1 MHRHWLTSFPDASFG
16 GNLYLFEC
24 PHLNLSNALARNFE
38 FYRKVFQCLWFID
51 EMARL
56 EDAPFAIVEDG
67 NGTDERFLPVVHFVL
82 FDDDGFRRGT
92 LVDEVI
98 LPSPECPSSRTVTF
112 SDASPPRRRFMS
124 TTS

>member
-1 MHRHWLTSFPDASFG
+1 MHRHSLTSFPKGSFG
-16 GNLYLFEC
+16 CNLSLFVC
-24 PHLNLSNALARNFE
+24 PPLNLSNALARHFE

-82 FDDDGFRRGT
+82 FDHDGSRRPTPLDHG
-92 LVDEVI
+92 I
-98 LPSPECPSSRTVTF
+98 LPF
-112 SDASPPRRRFMS
+112 SG
-124 TTS
+124 